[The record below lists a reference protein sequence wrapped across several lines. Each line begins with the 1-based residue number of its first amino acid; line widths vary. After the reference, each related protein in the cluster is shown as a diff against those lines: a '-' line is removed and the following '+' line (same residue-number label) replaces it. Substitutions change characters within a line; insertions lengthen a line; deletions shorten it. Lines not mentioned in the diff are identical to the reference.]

1 MRDLKYYVPGTVLI
15 AMALLILAVPEI
27 LIALVSASIITLGI
41 VVLYVGHL
49 VRKSNAGFETTDFRT
64 RHHIPYGWH
73 FAEEPISERWRRRY

>member
-1 MRDLKYYVPGTVLI
+1 MRDLKYYVPGTLLI

-41 VVLYVGHL
+41 VVLYIGHL
-49 VRKSNAGFETTDFRT
+49 VRKSNAQFETADFWA
-64 RHHIPYGWH
+64 RHHAPSGWQ